1 MLFARENAVKLRYLS
16 KKYIGKSMSSLE
28 RRVSENY
35 IIKSISFHK
44 RKTPFPFFFTPP
56 PSGKS
61 SFLHRVLYGARELT
75 PCIKL
80 NFKIFL
86 LLYSLCNLF
95 LLFMRWHY
103 IYIRY
108 YVYI

>member
-16 KKYIGKSMSSLE
+16 KKYIGKSMSFLG

-44 RKTPFPFFFTPP
+44 RKTPFFLLFHPP
-56 PSGKS
+56 PPHKWKKAL
-61 SFLHRVLYGARELT
+61 FLHRVLYGARELT

-80 NFKIFL
+80 NFKIFYYYI
-86 LLYSLCNLF
+86 LYVILF
-95 LLFMRWHY
+95 YHL
-103 IYIRY
+103 
-108 YVYI
+108 